1 MSPNQSN
8 PGQNNP
14 GHINSGRINPIEH
27 PASPDAG
34 LTAENA
40 AWIALLGTLAD
51 EERALVE
58 GDADR
63 LASLN
68 IVKLERLH
76 ATSDLTRTRLDTLR
90 AAGFAADAAGMEAWL
105 TRHGTPAT
113 RTDWQSLRALE
124 DEARACNQRVG
135 KLIEMRLA
143 ATRQS
148 LNVLMHAATG
158 RNGLYDQAGQ
168 AVAARASKPLTAA

>member
-1 MSPNQSN
+1 MSPNPGKSDPVLN
-8 PGQNNP
+8 PAGQ
-14 GHINSGRINPIEH
+14 
-27 PASPDAG
+27 

-40 AWIALLGTLAD
+40 AWMALLGTLAD
-51 EERALVE
+51 EERALIA
-58 GDADR
+58 GDADQ

-68 IVKLERLH
+68 VTKLERLH
-76 ATSDLTRTRLDTLR
+76 ATSDLTRNRLDTLR
-90 AAGFAADAAGMEAWL
+90 SAGFTADAAGMDAWL
-105 TRHGTPAT
+105 ARHGSTAT

-135 KLIEMRLA
+135 KLIDMRLS

-168 AVAARASKPLTAA
+168 AVAARSSKPLTAA

>member
-1 MSPNQSN
+1 MSPN
-8 PGQNNP
+8 P
-14 GHINSGRINPIEH
+14 NSPL
-27 PASPDAG
+27 PAGADAPSG
-34 LTAENA
+34 TPAARLTAENA
-40 AWIALLGTLAD
+40 AWVALLGTLAD
-51 EERALVE
+51 EERALID

-68 IVKLERLH
+68 AIKLEKLH
-76 ATSDLTRTRLDTLR
+76 ATSELTRTRLDTLR
-90 AAGFAADAAGMEAWL
+90 TAGFSPDAPGMEAWL
-105 TRHGTPAT
+105 ARHGSPAA
-113 RTDWQSLRALE
+113 RSDWQSLCALE
-124 DEARACNQRVG
+124 NEARACNQRVG
-135 KLIEMRLA
+135 KLIDMRLA

>member
-1 MSPNQSN
+1 MSPS
-8 PGQNNP
+8 PNNP
-14 GHINSGRINPIEH
+14 TS
-27 PASPDAG
+27 PAVAPDAG
-34 LTAENA
+34 LAAENA
-40 AWIALLGTLAD
+40 AWVALLGTLAD
-51 EERALVE
+51 EERALID

-63 LASLN
+63 LATYN
-68 IVKLERLH
+68 VTKLERLH
-76 ATSDLTRTRLDTLR
+76 ATSDLTRSRLASLR
-90 AAGFAADAAGMEAWL
+90 ATGFSPDAAGMEAWL
-105 TRHGTPAT
+105 SRHGSAAA
-113 RTDWQSLRALE
+113 RADWRSLQVLE